1 MRNEEWAKQTKVN
14 YKHKVKIKHRA
25 KRAKGPGTR
34 PWSGSR
40 GETPCGYRAK
50 PLAEYEAEPYSAQA
64 DKVQIVVSKAD
75 RNRISDKSDIG
86 V

>member
-25 KRAKGPGTR
+25 KREIKRTLKPGAR
-34 PWSGSR
+34 GLVGSR
-40 GETPCGYRAK
+40 GEAP
-50 PLAEYEAEPYSAQA
+50 S
-64 DKVQIVVSKAD
+64 
-75 RNRISDKSDIG
+75 G